1 MEVGGASMKNSL
13 AAKKTEEIARMRAAM
28 TPEQRNEEFIK
39 MLAERG
45 VSIINDGCG
54 HFLLTKGEKA
64 HFYDSCMYM
73 CIV

>member
-1 MEVGGASMKNSL
+1 MLRINEDGEEVEDMEVGMTDSKNSL

-45 VSIINDGCG
+45 VSVSMATWC
-54 HFLLTKGEKA
+54 L
-64 HFYDSCMYM
+64 
-73 CIV
+73 